1 MRMLILIASL
11 AFLIVFSPSESLAQ
25 QVDHEIPFTVEKG
38 HIIVAAKIKD
48 NVPVEMALAPG
59 LEFSVLSTAN
69 ILKYK
74 LKAYYTAGGIVT
86 GRNDKVIDFA
96 QVTDVRLG
104 DTEPKTTNFRFG
116 DTTVNTIS
124 KRIGR
129 DVFGVL
135 GADFFKGKTIQFDFK
150 KKVVRL
156 LSNWKAPKQ
165 GSDSVAVLP
174 MLVDTMQPVRR
185 PIVERVRFND
195 KPVKTLIDT
204 GSVMVI
210 SFTPSGAKEIGLTA
224 PAEKSD
230 PQPAKVS
237 LALEQIAFPDVPA
250 MVHSKNSV
258 FDKESS
264 GYSAVIGI
272 GVLQNFI
279 ATFDFAGAV
288 VVLEKIQ

>member
-11 AFLIVFSPSESLAQ
+11 VCLIACSPSESLAQ
-25 QVDHEIPFTVEKG
+25 QGDHEIPFTLEKG

-59 LEFSVLSTAN
+59 LEFSVLGTVN
-69 ILKYK
+69 ITKHK
-74 LKAYYTAGGIVT
+74 LKAYYTADGIVT
-86 GRNDKVIDFA
+86 GRNDRVIDYA
-96 QVTDVRLG
+96 QVTDVRLF
-104 DTEPKTTNFRFG
+104 DTEAKTTNFRFG
-116 DTTVNTIS
+116 DGTVNTIS

-129 DVFGVL
+129 EIFGVL
-135 GADFFKGKTIQFDFK
+135 GADFFKGRTVQFDFK
-150 KKVVRL
+150 KKVVRV
-156 LSNWKAPKQ
+156 LSNWKVPKQ

-174 MLVDTMQPVRR
+174 MLVDTLRPVRR

-204 GSVMVI
+204 GSVMII
-210 SFTPSGAKEIGLTA
+210 SFTPSGAKEIGLPA
-224 PAEKSD
+224 PPEKGD

-237 LALEQIAFPDVPA
+237 LALEQISFTDVPA

-279 ATFDFAGAV
+279 VTFDFGGAV
-288 VVLEKIQ
+288 IVLEKNQ